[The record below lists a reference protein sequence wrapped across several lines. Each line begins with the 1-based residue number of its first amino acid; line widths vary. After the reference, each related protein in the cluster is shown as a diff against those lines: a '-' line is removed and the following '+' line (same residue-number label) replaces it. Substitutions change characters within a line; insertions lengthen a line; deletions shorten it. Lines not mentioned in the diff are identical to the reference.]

1 MRIGLRK
8 EWERN
13 QTELNMPYIHEALT
27 YQIAFSEGSNRQQ
40 VLHFSELRP
49 LTYGAKTTGPEQGEY
64 ENCAV

>member
-1 MRIGLRK
+1 
-8 EWERN
+8 
-13 QTELNMPYIHEALT
+13 MPYIHEALT